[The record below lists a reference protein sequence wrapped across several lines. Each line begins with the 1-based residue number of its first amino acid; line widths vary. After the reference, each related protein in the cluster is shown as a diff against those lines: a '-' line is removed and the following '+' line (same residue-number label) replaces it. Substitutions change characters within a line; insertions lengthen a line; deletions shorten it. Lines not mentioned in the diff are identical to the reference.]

1 MSAFSFRLTRNDI
14 APALTR
20 MAAAARRPEPI
31 FRAMGTTFLSLIM
44 GNFKSGDYRPTAWP
58 AKKDGTTA
66 TLQKSGTLSRS
77 FHLSVSN
84 TGATVSNPMVY
95 AAIHQFGAEDHVAGV
110 QVGKIKTKYANPLFA
125 GSWNPVMTGGKG
137 IPPRPFFPVAN
148 DRLTPKAEEK
158 IKAAGERAALRQFG
172 EK

>member
-1 MSAFSFRLTRNDI
+1 MSALSFRITRNDI
-14 APALTR
+14 APALSR
-20 MAAAARRPEPI
+20 MAAAAKRPAPI
-31 FRAMGTTFLSLIM
+31 FRAMGTTFLSLTM
-44 GNFKSGDYRPTAWP
+44 GNFKSSDYRPTGWP
-58 AKKDGTTA
+58 AKKDGTPA

-95 AAIHQFGAEDHVAGV
+95 AAIHQFGSSDYGQASVAKV
-110 QVGKIKTKYANPLFA
+110 TQLAN
-125 GSWNPVMTGGKG
+125 GITQIQTERRQN

-158 IKAAGERAALRQFG
+158 IRAAGERAALRQFG
-172 EK
+172 QK